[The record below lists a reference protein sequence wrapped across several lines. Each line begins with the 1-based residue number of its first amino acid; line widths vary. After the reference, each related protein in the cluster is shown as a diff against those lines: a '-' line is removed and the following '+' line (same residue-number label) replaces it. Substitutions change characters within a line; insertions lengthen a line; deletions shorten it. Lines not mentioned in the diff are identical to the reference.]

1 MKKITQTLLLLLV
14 LVASVSSCKKS
25 SDPAVAPAVAI
36 IGKWKAVSASVS
48 FLGQESNSPIDA
60 CAADDI
66 TEFFTSPKVTV
77 TDGALKCDPSDPAV
91 TNGSYTLSAD
101 GKTLVLDGFTQTV
114 VELSPSTMKLKM
126 DILGIPLTTTYSKI

>member
-1 MKKITQTLLLLLV
+1 MKRISQTLLLLLV

-48 FLGQESNSPIDA
+48 FLGQESNSPIQA
-60 CAADDI
+60 CEADNI

-77 TDGALKCDPSDPAV
+77 TEGALKCDPSDPAV

-101 GKTLVLDGFTQTV
+101 GKTLTLDGFNQTV
-114 VELSPSTMKLKM
+114 VELSSSTMKLRI
-126 DILGIPLTTTYSKI
+126 DVFGFPITTTYSKI